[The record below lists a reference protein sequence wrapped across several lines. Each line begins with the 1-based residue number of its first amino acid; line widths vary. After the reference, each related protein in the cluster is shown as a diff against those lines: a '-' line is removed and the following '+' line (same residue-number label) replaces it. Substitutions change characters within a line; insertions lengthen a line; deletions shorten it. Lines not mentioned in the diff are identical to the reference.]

1 MNRSERSA
9 PIGAAYIEGVYRYT
23 LLRRW
28 NESEPNVL
36 IIGLN
41 PSTATAIND
50 DPTVRRCI
58 AYARSWG
65 FGSVAIGNLFAYR
78 ATDPQRLF
86 RARDPVGPKNDEFLR
101 AMAAEASMVVAAWG
115 NRGVYLNRSE
125 VVQAMFP
132 RLHCLGLTKE
142 KQPRHPL
149 FLPKSLQLQEWR

>member
-1 MNRSERSA
+1 MKRSERSA

-41 PSTATAIND
+41 PSTATAISD
-50 DPTVRRCI
+50 DPTVRRCM

-132 RLHCLGLTKE
+132 RLHCLRLTQE
-142 KQPRHPL
+142 RQPGHPL
-149 FLPKSLQLQEWR
+149 FLLKSLRPQQWR

>member
-1 MNRSERSA
+1 MKRNERPT

-36 IIGLN
+36 IIALN

-65 FGSVAIGNLFAYR
+65 FGSVTIGNLFAYR

-86 RARDPVGPKNDEFLR
+86 RARDPVGPKKDEFLR
-101 AMAAEASMVVAAWG
+101 AMAAKASIVVSAWG
-115 NRGVYLNRSE
+115 NRGVYLGRAE

-132 RLHCLGLTKE
+132 RLHCMRLTRE
-142 KQPRHPL
+142 RQPGHPL
-149 FLPKSLQLQEWR
+149 FLPKSLQPQQWR